1 MKKVSINGVEI
12 YPFVSADELLEFID
26 GKKSMLLAI
35 NAGKI
40 NRATDETREIINSG
54 IGYADG
60 RGAQYAL
67 KKRGFPNAAIIP
79 GCELWLS
86 IIEKYYRTG
95 KSFYFIGGKQEVIEK
110 TINKLRVDFPGINIV
125 GYRNGYLS
133 GNDEDVLI
141 NDVAEK
147 KPDFVFVAMGS
158 PKQEHLMYKMHKL
171 HSAMYQGLGGSF
183 DIYVGNLTRAPKW
196 LRDRGLEGPY
206 RVVTDFNKARLKRF
220 VNDVSF
226 MVKVFFNKI

>member
-1 MKKVSINGVEI
+1 MKKVYINGVGI
-12 YPFVSADELLEFID
+12 YPFVSVDELLNYID
-26 GKKSMLLAI
+26 GKKSILIAI

-40 NRATDETREIINSG
+40 NRATNETREIINKG

-67 KKRGFPNAAIIP
+67 RKHGFPDSIIIP

-86 IIEKYYRTG
+86 IIEKNYNTD
-95 KSFYFIGGKQEVIEK
+95 KSFYFVGGKEEVIEK
-110 TINKLRVDFPGINIV
+110 TIEKLQSDYPGINIL

-133 GNDEDVLI
+133 ENDEEILI
-141 NDVAEK
+141 NDISEK

-158 PKQEHLMYKMHKL
+158 PKQELLMCKMYQKHQ
-171 HSAMYQGLGGSF
+171 AIYQGLGGSF
-183 DIYVGNLTRAPKW
+183 DIYVGNLKRAPEW
-196 LRDRGLEGPY
+196 LRKRGLEGPY
-206 RVVTDFNKARLKRF
+206 RVISDFNKARFKRF
-220 VNDVSF
+220 VNDFSF

>member
-1 MKKVSINGVEI
+1 MKKVTINGVDI
-12 YPFVSADELLEFID
+12 YPFVSADELLDFID
-26 GKKSMLLAI
+26 DKKTILLAI

-40 NRATDETREIINSG
+40 NRATDETRKIINSG

-67 KKRGFPNAAIIP
+67 KKHGFPNAAIIP

-86 IIEKYYRTG
+86 IIEKYYKTG
-95 KSFYFIGGKQEVIEK
+95 KSFYFVGGKQEVIDK
-110 TINKLRVDFPGINIV
+110 TIKKLRLDFSDINIV

-141 NDVAEK
+141 NDIAEK

-158 PKQEHLMYKMHKL
+158 PKQELLMSKMQQS

-183 DIYVGNLTRAPKW
+183 DIYVGNLKRAPKW
-196 LRDRGLEGPY
+196 LRDKGLEGPY
-206 RVVTDFNKARLKRF
+206 RVITDFNKARYKRF

-226 MVKVFFNKI
+226 MVKVFFNRI